1 MPGKAVY
8 MAKSISTRRK
18 TKNSTSNA
26 NLFFGVLI
34 EMDENFEDIF
44 QSLLIHVEIKCVY
57 KLILNVIN
65 VTRIA
70 TARSRRRQ
78 CTPASV
84 GCPEN
89 FPRAGLEK

>member
-1 MPGKAVY
+1 MEDK
-8 MAKSISTRRK
+8 
-18 TKNSTSNA
+18 KNSTSNA

-34 EMDENFEDIF
+34 EMDEKFEDIF

-70 TARSRRRQ
+70 TILARRRQ
-78 CTPASV
+78 CGPASV
-84 GCPEN
+84 DCPEN
-89 FPRAGLEK
+89 FSPRAGLEK